1 MPTGIIPKRIADD
14 VFEIETSSSEIAQ
27 ALASQVRDLNLA
39 IDVVAGL
46 KSVCVRVSPQ
56 RMSALHSAFSQLE
69 MPVFDGEQAGE
80 AVELLIRY
88 GGDSGPDFEHVRQSL
103 GLSESAFIELHSG
116 REHRVDMIGF
126 TPGFSYLSGLPDHVE
141 VPRRSVPRAR
151 VPAGAVGVSGSYTGI
166 YALAGPGGWPLI
178 GQIQDVLFA
187 PDADQPFKLLP
198 GHRVRF
204 KAV

>member
-1 MPTGIIPKRIADD
+1 MCPGIIPKRIADD

-27 ALASQVRDLNLA
+27 ALASRVRELNLA
-39 IDVVAGL
+39 EDVVAGL
-46 KSVCVRVSPQ
+46 KTVCVRVSPQ
-56 RMSALHSAFSQLE
+56 RMEALQSAFSNLE
-69 MPVFDGEQAGE
+69 IPVVESDQASE

-88 GGDSGPDFEHVRQSL
+88 GGEYGPDLEHVRQGL

-151 VPAGAVGVSGSYTGI
+151 VPGGAVGISGSYTGI

-178 GQIQDVLFA
+178 GQVQDVLFT

-198 GHRVRF
+198 GHRVKFR
-204 KAV
+204 AV